1 MSIYYKVTLTKEESE
16 ELKKITS
23 KGKHSSQKVI
33 NALILLNGDEGLCSN
48 AKRSTNQEIAK
59 VLDISE
65 RKVERIRKRFVE
77 DGLEAALNG
86 KPSNRVYEK
95 KIDGEA
101 EAHLIAM
108 SCSEPPEGF
117 SRWSLRLLS
126 EKMVKLEYLE
136 DVSHETVRKVLKKT
150 N

>member
-1 MSIYYKVTLTKEESE
+1 MNIYYKVTLTKEECE

-33 NALILLNGDEGLCSN
+33 NALILLNSDEGPCSN

-65 RKVERIRKRFVE
+65 RKVERVRKRFV
-77 DGLEAALNG
+77 DNGLEEALNR
-86 KPSNRVYEK
+86 KSPNRVYEK
-95 KIDGEA
+95 KIDGDA

-117 SRWSLRLLS
+117 SRWSMRLLS
-126 EKMVKLEYLE
+126 EKMVELEYLE
-136 DVSHETVRKVLKKT
+136 AVSHETVRKVLKKT

>member
-1 MSIYYKVTLTKEESE
+1 MNVCYKVTLTEEECE

-33 NALILLNGDEGLCSN
+33 NALILLNSDEGPGSI
-48 AKRSTNQEIAK
+48 AKKSTNKQIAK
-59 VLDISE
+59 VLNISE
-65 RKVERIRKRFVE
+65 RKVERVRKRFVDE
-77 DGLEAALNG
+77 GLEAALNG
-86 KPSNRVYEK
+86 KSPDRVYKK
-95 KIDGEA
+95 KIDGDA
-101 EAHLIAM
+101 EAHLIAI

-126 EKMVKLEYLE
+126 QEVVKLEYLE
-136 DVSHETVRKVLKKT
+136 SVSHETVRKVLKKT